1 MKIWNNCRKAGY
13 VILFAAVI
21 SMSAYIFYGAV
32 DTLKYADALEKVING
47 RTVPVV
53 MSGTVLLLAIFAV
66 AILTKVLPVMEKR
79 FSKTVVVLGSLMVLV
94 QILTVLVLRTSFR
107 QDHLKIFDTAVA
119 LLEYPTI
126 AETHFSQYFMKYPNN
141 IPMCIFTYGWLKLAS
156 LF

>member
-32 DTLKYADALEKVING
+32 DTLKYADALENVING

-66 AILTKVLPVMEKR
+66 AILTRCFRRWKNAFQRQWWCSEASWFWCR
-79 FSKTVVVLGSLMVLV
+79 F
-94 QILTVLVLRTSFR
+94 
-107 QDHLKIFDTAVA
+107 
-119 LLEYPTI
+119 
-126 AETHFSQYFMKYPNN
+126 
-141 IPMCIFTYGWLKLAS
+141 
-156 LF
+156 

>member
-32 DTLKYADALEKVING
+32 DTLKYADALENVING

-66 AILTKVLPVMEKR
+66 AILTKLLPAMEKR
-79 FSKTVVVLGSLMVLV
+79 FSKTVVVLGSPVNGR
-94 QILTVLVLRTSFR
+94 ISFT
-107 QDHLKIFDTAVA
+107 DISPLA
-119 LLEYPTI
+119 
-126 AETHFSQYFMKYPNN
+126 NN
-141 IPMCIFTYGWLKLAS
+141 
-156 LF
+156 

>member
-32 DTLKYADALEKVING
+32 DTLKYADALENVING

-66 AILTKVLPVMEKR
+66 AILTKVLSVMEK
-79 FSKTVVVLGSLMVLV
+79 TVFKDSGGARKSHGSGADSDSTGAEDIV
-94 QILTVLVLRTSFR
+94 TPGSF
-107 QDHLKIFDTAVA
+107 
-119 LLEYPTI
+119 E
-126 AETHFSQYFMKYPNN
+126 N
-141 IPMCIFTYGWLKLAS
+141 I
-156 LF
+156 

>member
-32 DTLKYADALEKVING
+32 DTLKYADALENVING

-66 AILTKVLPVMEKR
+66 AILTKVRWKNAFQRQWWCSEASWFWCR
-79 FSKTVVVLGSLMVLV
+79 F
-94 QILTVLVLRTSFR
+94 
-107 QDHLKIFDTAVA
+107 
-119 LLEYPTI
+119 
-126 AETHFSQYFMKYPNN
+126 
-141 IPMCIFTYGWLKLAS
+141 
-156 LF
+156 